1 MLHNYGSEPFERD
14 ELYRIDGDLL
24 NMVFQL
30 CRYLGRVDPDSHA
43 VVNFVLGN
51 LIHIVDHPD
60 NKLGWNEDEF
70 RAEMDKL
77 GLIVPRRSD

>member
-1 MLHNYGSEPFERD
+1 MLHNYGSEPFKRD

-51 LIHIVDHPD
+51 LIHVMDHP
-60 NKLGWNEDEF
+60 NSGSELNENEF